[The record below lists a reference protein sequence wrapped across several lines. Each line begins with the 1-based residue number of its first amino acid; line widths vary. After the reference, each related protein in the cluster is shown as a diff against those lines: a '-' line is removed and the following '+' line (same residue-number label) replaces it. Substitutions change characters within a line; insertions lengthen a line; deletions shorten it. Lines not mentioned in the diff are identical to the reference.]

1 MPNNSHPPSHNARRY
16 PGGISHCLSRDSCGR
31 YMSIDILRGSAI
43 VTMLAANAAA
53 PCLAPPHPFLFR
65 TFGSFAAPLFVF
77 LAGFMVPAGSSRR
90 LLVGS
95 TFKAC
100 RLLTVA
106 LLVDVVIWNIV
117 PFTTFDVLYL
127 IASALP
133 LTALSLSQPVKVR
146 AGLCLACFLAGPLL
160 AVALP
165 YHPHLHEFSLFT
177 VWNHRPSFDAA
188 RWAQSIFFDGWFPLT
203 PWLGFALGGS
213 LAYSHGGIVFR
224 HARAFTV
231 AGLFLFATGLLW
243 LHLSPPLHERDGYS
257 ELFYPPGIAYVVT
270 AIGFLLITAASLPR
284 LRTRWWL
291 QPLALL
297 GRHSLWIY
305 VFHLAVIRFLLAP
318 CFPMLSMGAFVALYV
333 ALSFATWAF
342 ALFID
347 QVGVLYGKGRTT

>member
-1 MPNNSHPPSHNARRY
+1 MPENSQPPSPNARRY
-16 PGGISHCLSRDSCGR
+16 PGGIGHCLSRDSRGR
-31 YMSIDILRGSAI
+31 FMGIDILRGSAI

-53 PCLAPPHPFLFR
+53 PCLAPPHPFVFR

-77 LAGFMVPAGSSRR
+77 LAGFMVPAGKSQQI
-90 LLVGS
+90 VAGS

-133 LTALSLSQPVKVR
+133 LTALSLSHPVMFR
-146 AGLCLACFLAGPLL
+146 IGLCLACFLAGPLL
-160 AVALP
+160 AMALP

-188 RWAQSIFFDGWFPLT
+188 RMTQSILFDGWFPLT

-213 LAYSHGGIVFR
+213 LAYSHGGIILR
-224 HARAFTV
+224 HARASAL
-231 AGLFLFATGLLW
+231 AGLFLFGTGLLW
-243 LHLSPPLHERDGYS
+243 LHLSPPLQERDGYS

-270 AIGFLLITAASLPR
+270 AIGFLLITVASLPR

-305 VFHLAVIRFLLAP
+305 VFQLAAIRFLLAP

-342 ALFID
+342 ALLIA
-347 QVGVLYGKGRTT
+347 QVAVFRGNARAT